1 MRFLRASQILSRRSL
16 SFTYFHINANF
27 TSMLLK
33 LFQPIFDALNKN
45 VKMTLLAILLAAL
58 ITWGSTGEI
67 RLNRSAASCSKEIGR
82 KDSLISLKDR
92 QLDDVR
98 NRLFDYV
105 MRDKETQV
113 NDSLIRKSTT
123 KEINK
128 VMP

>member
-1 MRFLRASQILSRRSL
+1 
-16 SFTYFHINANF
+16 
-27 TSMLLK
+27 
-33 LFQPIFDALNKN
+33 
-45 VKMTLLAILLAAL
+45 MTLLAILLAAL

-67 RLNRSAASCSKEIGR
+67 RMNWATANCSMELVR

-105 MRDKETQV
+105 MRDRETQA

>member
-1 MRFLRASQILSRRSL
+1 MF
-16 SFTYFHINANF
+16 
-27 TSMLLK
+27 LK

-45 VKMTLLAILLAAL
+45 MKMALLAILLAAL
-58 ITWGSTGEI
+58 LTWGGTGEY
-67 RLNRSAASCSKEIGR
+67 RLRKFEASCQEEERRREI
-82 KDSLISLKDR
+82 KNDSIIALKDK

-105 MRDKETQV
+105 MRDKETQT
-113 NDSLIRKSTT
+113 NDSLIRKATN

>member
-1 MRFLRASQILSRRSL
+1 
-16 SFTYFHINANF
+16 
-27 TSMLLK
+27 
-33 LFQPIFDALNKN
+33 
-45 VKMTLLAILLAAL
+45 MTLLAILLAAL

-67 RLNRSAASCSKEIGR
+67 RLNRAAASCSKEIVR

-105 MRDKETQV
+105 MRDKETQA

>member
-1 MRFLRASQILSRRSL
+1 
-16 SFTYFHINANF
+16 
-27 TSMLLK
+27 MLLK

-58 ITWGSTGEI
+58 ITWGSTGELRI
-67 RLNRSAASCSKEIGR
+67 NRASANCSNEIIR

-105 MRDKETQV
+105 MRDKETQS